1 MGRYRW
7 LSSNCCPACAWVRLA
22 HVSAASLCLVSPYIA
37 RFPGASRQF
46 DDIFGYGPRW
56 GRPHQF
62 LALSARAPLD
72 ANASFEGFGSCWK
85 TGIYELSCTILFHS
99 VNPVPIPVPRLIPAL
114 LLLVAIGPQT
124 MEANSQHGSCLARA
138 EHRAA
143 VDDHKAISLGQA
155 IKSLRQ
161 YRKYSEVVRARL
173 CRRDDKLVYV
183 LTLLGRSGKVV
194 DVTIDAINGEFNA
207 GS

>member
-1 MGRYRW
+1 M
-7 LSSNCCPACAWVRLA
+7 
-22 HVSAASLCLVSPYIA
+22 
-37 RFPGASRQF
+37 
-46 DDIFGYGPRW
+46 
-56 GRPHQF
+56 
-62 LALSARAPLD
+62 
-72 ANASFEGFGSCWK
+72 
-85 TGIYELSCTILFHS
+85 
-99 VNPVPIPVPRLIPAL
+99 PVPRLIPAVL
-114 LLLVAIGPQT
+114 LLGAIGLPA
-124 MEANSQHGSCLARA
+124 MGAEATHGSCLTKA
-138 EHRAA
+138 EQRAA
-143 VDDHKAISLGQA
+143 VDDHRAISLGQA